1 MLPVMPRSESEL
13 VEAAREGD
21 SGAVDELLA
30 QHEQKLFRFGLRMC
44 GNEDEAREVLQE
56 TMLAAFRGMG
66 GFRGEARL
74 STWLYQIARGYCLK
88 SRRRSA
94 GEPAQLDGLEAAA
107 DVAAEAE
114 PADLRT
120 HAREIGEALH
130 AAILALPESLR
141 EAVVLRDVEE
151 LDGEEAA
158 KVLGIELAAL
168 KSRLHRGRAEL
179 RKHLAVLLD
188 PGGDVAT
195 PCPDLAREMREF
207 SAADIDRATCAGI
220 ERHLAAC
227 PRCAA
232 GCVQLGQS
240 ASLCCS
246 MPGGELPKAVRT
258 SVRQALLATLR
269 AESTG
274 TR

>member
-1 MLPVMPRSESEL
+1 MPRTETEL
-13 VEAAREGD
+13 LDAARLGD
-21 SGAVDELLA
+21 AEATDALLA
-30 QHEQKLFRFGLRMC
+30 SHEQRLYRFGLRMC
-44 GNEDEAREVLQE
+44 GNEDDAREVLQE
-56 TMLAAFRGMG
+56 TMLAAFRGFP

-74 STWLYQIARGYCLK
+74 STWLYQIARSYCVK
-88 SRRRSA
+88 SRRRLV
-94 GEPAQLDGLEAAA
+94 GEPAAMEGLESASG
-107 DVAAEAE
+107 VASEAE
-114 PADLRT
+114 PADLGA
-120 HAREIGEALH
+120 HAREIGEAVH

-188 PGGDVAT
+188 PPEGVAT
-195 PCPDLAREMREF
+195 PCADLAREMREF
-207 SAADIDRATCAGI
+207 SSADIDRATCTGI

-227 PRCAA
+227 PRCAKT
-232 GCVQLGQS
+232 CLQLGQS

-246 MPGGELPKAVRT
+246 MPGEEVPRAVRA
-258 SVRQALLATLR
+258 SVRHALMSALR
-269 AESTG
+269 QDT
-274 TR
+274 

>member
-1 MLPVMPRSESEL
+1 MSRSESEL
-13 VEAAREGD
+13 IDAARGGD
-21 SGAVDELLA
+21 SDAVDELLA
-30 QHEQKLFRFGLRMC
+30 RHEQKLFRFGLRMC
-44 GNEDEAREVLQE
+44 GNEEDAREVLQD
-56 TMLAAFRGMG
+56 TMLAAFRGMS

-88 SRRRSA
+88 LRRRSV
-94 GEPAQLDGLEAAA
+94 GEPAEMDGLESAAS
-107 DVAAEAE
+107 VPAESE
-114 PADLRT
+114 PADLRA

-141 EAVVLRDVEE
+141 EAVVLSDVEE

-168 KSRLHRGRAEL
+168 KSRLHRGRAGL

-188 PGGDVAT
+188 PSGAIAT
-195 PCPDLAREMREF
+195 PCADLAREIREF

-246 MPGGELPKAVRT
+246 MPDEELPKAVRA

-269 AESTG
+269 VEQAKP
-274 TR
+274 R

>member
-1 MLPVMPRSESEL
+1 MERSEPEL
-13 VEAAREGD
+13 IEAARRGD
-21 SGAVDELLA
+21 EEAVEELLA
-30 QHEQKLFRFGLRMC
+30 LHERKLFRFSMRMC
-44 GNEDEAREVLQE
+44 GNEQDAREVLQE
-56 TMLAAFRGMG
+56 TMLAAFRGMS

-88 SRRRSA
+88 SRRRSS
-94 GEPAQLDGLEAAA
+94 GEPLEMDGLDAASS
-107 DVAAEAE
+107 VAAEAE
-114 PADLRT
+114 PADQRT
-120 HAREIGEALH
+120 HAQEIGEALH
-130 AAILALPESLR
+130 AAILALPGSLR
-141 EAVVLRDVEE
+141 AAVVLRDVEE

-158 KVLGIELAAL
+158 AVLGIELPAL

-179 RKHLAVLLD
+179 RKHLAILLD
-188 PGGDVAT
+188 PSGAIAT

-246 MPGGELPKAVRT
+246 MPHEELPKAVRA

-269 AESTG
+269 AKG
-274 TR
+274 TEL

>member
-1 MLPVMPRSESEL
+1 MQRAEREL
-13 VEAAREGD
+13 IEAARGGD
-21 SGAVDELLA
+21 GEAIDELLET
-30 QHEQKLFRFGLRMC
+30 HERKLFRFATRMC
-44 GNEDEAREVLQE
+44 GNEQDAREVLQE
-56 TMLAAFRGMG
+56 TMLAAFRGIS

-88 SRRRSA
+88 LRRRSS
-94 GEPAQLDGLEAAA
+94 GEPVEMDELNAASEVAA
-107 DVAAEAE
+107 DAE
-114 PADLRT
+114 PADRRT

-158 KVLGIELAAL
+158 KVLGIELAAM
-168 KSRLHRGRAEL
+168 KTRLHRGRAEL
-179 RKHLAVLLD
+179 RKHLAILLE
-188 PGGDVAT
+188 PSGAIAA
-195 PCPDLAREMREF
+195 PCPDLAREVREF

-246 MPGGELPKAVRT
+246 MPDEELPKAVRT

-269 AESTG
+269 AESPEP
-274 TR
+274 R